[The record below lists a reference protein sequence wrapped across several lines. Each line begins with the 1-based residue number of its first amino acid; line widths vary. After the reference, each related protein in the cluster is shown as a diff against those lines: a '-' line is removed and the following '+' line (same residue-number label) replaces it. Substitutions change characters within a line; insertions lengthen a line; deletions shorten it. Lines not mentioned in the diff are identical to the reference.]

1 MTHVSECLKDPTKET
16 FIFAFIHTIISNG
29 KLDSC
34 LNHHSGMRIRS
45 SISPVYNHENQ
56 LLKACRSPR
65 VCMQGLKNAIFPDE
79 DHTIKILM
87 SNFEHTHTQTG

>member
-16 FIFAFIHTIISNG
+16 FIFAFIHTIISN
-29 KLDSC
+29 LPF
-34 LNHHSGMRIRS
+34 SGMRIRS

-65 VCMQGLKNAIFPDE
+65 VCMQGLENAIFPDE